1 METPSPGSSPK
12 IMSQSGRQLPDWAQA
27 SNSVALASD
36 ANTTM
41 SLCCPDSVAHG
52 PRWQPAPATDTSK
65 ATRLSAAHR
74 MALEYPISRFT
85 SPSGVAGDVIDLRA
99 RLTYIRGVAIDD
111 AQLDDVYAARLQ
123 EFVARRKKLAN
134 ALKAEGRREDAKA
147 IEKLSRPPVAA
158 WTVNQI
164 ARRQPKLVKDLGRV
178 TAQLKAGGDYAA
190 AASAHRQLL
199 ADLRSEA
206 EVVLQQGG
214 HTPTPSLLTRVLAN
228 LRAGAADVDVRP
240 MMEAGRLAKEI
251 EATDFA
257 SLLAGAA
264 AGSRARDQERTPA
277 SASRGGAPRSIK
289 TPSTAIVR
297 KHGVAADERRRLTEA
312 RQRER
317 EQAKTRAQAER
328 ETERKLKA
336 LRSAAAAAQ
345 RNAEKEARAYADAKQ
360 ALGQIELR
368 WQAARTAAQT
378 AARALL
384 TAQQESARRMPRTG

>member
-1 METPSPGSSPK
+1 VG
-12 IMSQSGRQLPDWAQA
+12 G
-27 SNSVALASD
+27 D
-36 ANTTM
+36 A
-41 SLCCPDSVAHG
+41 
-52 PRWQPAPATDTSK
+52 
-65 ATRLSAAHR
+65 
-74 MALEYPISRFT
+74 I
-85 SPSGVAGDVIDLRA
+85 DVRA

-111 AQLDDVYAARLQ
+111 AQLDDLFAARPE
-123 EFVARRKKLAN
+123 EFVARRKKLAD
-134 ALKAEGRREDAKA
+134 ALKAEGRRDDAKT
-147 IEKLSRPPVAA
+147 IEKIPRPPVAA
-158 WTVNQI
+158 WAVNQI

-178 TAQLKAGGDYAA
+178 TAQLKAGGDYATT
-190 AASAHRQLL
+190 ASAHRQLL

-214 HTPTPSLLTRVLAN
+214 HTPTPNLLARVLAN
-228 LRAGAADVDVRP
+228 LRAGAADADARP
-240 MMEAGRLAKEI
+240 TMEAGRLAKEI

-264 AGSRARDQERTPA
+264 AGSGARDRERPHA
-277 SASRGGAPRSIK
+277 AAAKGAGPRSIA
-289 TPSTAIVR
+289 TPSTPVVR
-297 KHGVAADERRRLTEA
+297 KQGVAADERRRQTEA

-317 EQAKTRAQAER
+317 EQAKARALAER

-336 LRSAAAAAQ
+336 LQSAAAAAQ

-384 TAQQESARRMPRTG
+384 TAQQESPRRVPRTG